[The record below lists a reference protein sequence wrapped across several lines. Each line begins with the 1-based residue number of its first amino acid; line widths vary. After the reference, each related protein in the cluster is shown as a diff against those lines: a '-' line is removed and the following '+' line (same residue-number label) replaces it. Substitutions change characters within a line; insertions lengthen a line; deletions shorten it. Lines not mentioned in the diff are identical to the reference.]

1 MSEQQCFQDVAG
13 KIIDVDAKRSQ
24 LLSWLDSLAGALGK
38 SFVFDRYYLFLA
50 SLVTDPE
57 QVVYANYSEGSSI
70 HILAFFEDSLIEFF
84 LRNYAFAY
92 PFSEKGLSPFFVE
105 ILKQK
110 VVEVVKL
117 YRAKVKKNYRYF
129 LYVPSIEK
137 WVPVPPELEDKL
149 AQFIPNWNLEDFPN
163 FKFYL
168 TGGATLP
175 PNEMLV
181 IYTPFP
187 QSFGTKIKIYIKNV
201 YLEEPI
207 SANIPVFIEKARTL
221 ERCGVIYINVLELVT
236 GSTKLSEQCSIITK
250 QDEPLAN
257 QTLCEALN
265 KLVGYTEYALDILK
279 KLTLKGATTL
289 TTLLLY

>member
-1 MSEQQCFQDVAG
+1 MSEQQCFQDVARR
-13 KIIDVDAKRSQ
+13 IIDVDAKRSQ
-24 LLSWLDSLAGALGK
+24 LLSWIDSLAGALGK

-50 SLVTDPE
+50 SLVSDPE

-84 LRNYAFAY
+84 LRDYAFAY
-92 PFSEKGLSPFFVE
+92 PFFEKGLSPFFVE

-110 VVEVVKL
+110 VLEVVKL
-117 YRAKVKKNYRYF
+117 YRAKAKKNYRYF

-149 AQFIPNWNLEDFPN
+149 AKFTPNWNLEVFPN

-168 TGGATLP
+168 TFP

-187 QSFGTKIKIYIKNV
+187 QSFGTEIKIYIGNV
-201 YLEEPI
+201 YLEGPI

-221 ERCGVIYINVLELVT
+221 ERCGVIYINVLDLAA
-236 GSTKLSEQCSIITK
+236 GSTKLSEQCHIITK

-265 KLVGYTEYALDILK
+265 KLVGYAEYALDILK
-279 KLTLKGATTL
+279 KLSLKGATTL

>member
-1 MSEQQCFQDVAG
+1 MSEQQCFQDVARR
-13 KIIDVDAKRSQ
+13 IIDVDDKRSQ
-24 LLSWLDSLAGALGK
+24 LLSWIDSLAGALGK

-50 SLVTDPE
+50 SLVSDPE

-84 LRNYAFAY
+84 LRDYAFAY
-92 PFSEKGLSPFFVE
+92 PFFEKGLSPFFVE
-105 ILKQK
+105 RLKQK

-117 YRAKVKKNYRYF
+117 YRAKVKNYRHF
-129 LYVPSIEK
+129 LYVPSAEK
-137 WVPVPPELEDKL
+137 WIPVPPELKDKL
-149 AQFIPNWNLEDFPN
+149 AK

-187 QSFGTKIKIYIKNV
+187 QSFGTEIKIYIGNV
-201 YLEEPI
+201 YLEGPI

-221 ERCGVIYINVLELVT
+221 ERCGVIYINVLELAA
-236 GSTKLSEQCSIITK
+236 GSTKLSEQCHIITK

-265 KLVGYTEYALDILK
+265 KLVGYAEYALDILK
-279 KLTLKGATTL
+279 KLSLKGATTL

>member
-24 LLSWLDSLAGALGK
+24 LLTWIDSLAGALGK

-57 QVVYANYSEGSSI
+57 QVAYANYSENSSI
-70 HILAFFEDSLIEFF
+70 HILAFFEDSLLEFY
-84 LRNYAFAY
+84 LRDYAFAY

-105 ILKQK
+105 RLKQK
-110 VVEVVKL
+110 VVEIVKL
-117 YRAKVKKNYRYF
+117 YRAKVKNYRYF

-137 WVPVPPELEDKL
+137 WVPVPPELKDKL
-149 AQFIPNWNLEDFPN
+149 AKFTPNWNLEVFPN

-175 PNEMLV
+175 PNEMLG

-187 QSFGTKIKIYIKNV
+187 QSFGTEIKIYIRNV

-207 SANIPVFIEKARTL
+207 SAHIHVFIEKARTL
-221 ERCGVIYINVLELVT
+221 ERCGVIYINVLDLVT

-250 QDEPLAN
+250 QDEPIAN

-265 KLVGYTEYALDILK
+265 KLADYAQYALDILK